1 MKQADRASRRMS
13 CSFGISGLAGWFKL
27 RASMERT
34 EPPSPPTGRSS
45 LTSAFAHPNKPRA
58 LLAHLNRG
66 LRLAL
71 SATLALALNSGALAD
86 ESADRKSGDASL
98 TRTDPSRGN
107 ICFGGLEHGKLIPPD
122 DEIENPFR
130 QTTLSACSA
139 DGGSPT
145 FLPEL
150 KPKVPDG
157 ILS

>member
-1 MKQADRASRRMS
+1 
-13 CSFGISGLAGWFKL
+13 
-27 RASMERT
+27 MERT
-34 EPPSPPTGRSS
+34 ETPSPPTGRSS
-45 LTSAFAHPNKPRA
+45 LTSAFAHPDKPKA
-58 LLAHLNRG
+58 LLARLNRG
-66 LRLAL
+66 SRLAL

-86 ESADRKSGDASL
+86 EPADASL

>member
-1 MKQADRASRRMS
+1 
-13 CSFGISGLAGWFKL
+13 
-27 RASMERT
+27 MERT
-34 EPPSPPTGRSS
+34 ETPSPPTGRSS
-45 LTSAFAHPNKPRA
+45 LTSAFAHPDKPRA
-58 LLAHLNRG
+58 LLARLNRG

-71 SATLALALNSGALAD
+71 SATLALALNSGAFAD
-86 ESADRKSGDASL
+86 EPADYKSGDASL

>member
-1 MKQADRASRRMS
+1 M
-13 CSFGISGLAGWFKL
+13 
-27 RASMERT
+27 
-34 EPPSPPTGRSS
+34 
-45 LTSAFAHPNKPRA
+45 
-58 LLAHLNRG
+58 
-66 LRLAL
+66 RLAL
-71 SATLALALNSGALAD
+71 PTALAFALSTGAFAKELAD
-86 ESADRKSGDASL
+86 DSL

-107 ICFGGLEHGKLIPPD
+107 ICFGGLEHGKLIPQD

-157 ILS
+157 MLT